1 LFTLIDA
8 FGLDG
13 VEMCKYIVV
22 VGGVVSGTGKGIS
35 AASIGFLLSLR
46 GLKVVPIKFDPYYN
60 LNAGILAPREHGE
73 VFLCEDGSETDLDL
87 GHYERMIG
95 TTVSS
100 RNICTSGQLYS
111 DLFEEQKKGKY
122 LGQTVQTIPHVTD
135 KIQEKLLAL
144 GKEAD
149 VVIVEVGGTVGD
161 VESGHWFLALQQFK
175 QRYPDDTLIIL
186 VSPILWFPAIKE
198 FKTKPLQ
205 QSVKACQQFGLQPE
219 VLLCRVDLDA
229 PVNSGKMNEE
239 QVKVAVE
246 KILDKISNL
255 TNVPRS
261 AVFDAPTVKEVWQVP
276 IEFFNRQIDDL
287 IVDKFK
293 FPRNGV
299 HIRKYKEAVEKY
311 VEAEDL
317 PTVHIAIVGK
327 YDNCDE
333 AYLSLKE
340 AIKHAGVAKNAHVV
354 IRWISAGELEAPKDM
369 RGIWKYFDD
378 IEGVIVPGGFD
389 SRGVEG
395 KIRAIRYCREKKIPY
410 LGICLGMQCAVIEI
424 ARNCCSLADANS
436 TEFDPNTKNPVIH
449 FVPGQEKVTD
459 KSGTMRLGAY
469 DCELVKDSIVQE
481 LYKKKLISERHRHR
495 YEMNPDY
502 VPKLDSVGLH
512 VSGKNPQSGLVEMVE
527 LDRTVH
533 PYFVATQSHPE
544 FKSRLNS
551 PAPLFVG
558 LVTAA
563 LEKVDNSK
571 TV

>member
-1 LFTLIDA
+1 MSA
-8 FGLDG
+8 
-13 VEMCKYIVV
+13 KYIVV

-35 AASIGFLLSLR
+35 AASIGFLLGLR

-60 LNAGILAPREHGE
+60 LNAGILRPGEHGE

-87 GHYERMIG
+87 GYYERIIG

-111 DLFEEQKKGKY
+111 ELFEEQKKGKY

-135 KIQEKLLAL
+135 KIQEKLLDL

-149 VVIVEVGGTVGD
+149 VVIVEIGGTVGD

-175 QRYPDDTLIIL
+175 QRYPEDTLIVL
-186 VSPILWFPAIKE
+186 VSPILWFNAIKE
-198 FKTKPLQ
+198 YKTKLLQ
-205 QSVKACQQFGLQPE
+205 QSVKALQQFGFQLE

-229 PVNSGKMNEE
+229 PLACKKMNEE
-239 QVKVAVE
+239 QTAAAVQ
-246 KILDKISNL
+246 KILDKIANL

-261 AVFDAPTVKEVWQVP
+261 AVFDAPTVREVWQVP
-276 IEFFNRQIDDL
+276 IEFFNRQVDDL

-293 FPRNGV
+293 FARNGV
-299 HIRKYKEAVEKY
+299 HIRKYKELVEKY
-311 VEAEDL
+311 VDAEDL
-317 PTVHIAIVGK
+317 PTVEIGVVGK

-340 AIKHAGVAKNAHVV
+340 ALKHAGVAKNARVV
-354 IRWISAGELEAPKDM
+354 IRWIQAGDLETAKDM
-369 RGIWKYFDD
+369 RGVWKYF
-378 IEGVIVPGGFD
+378 ENLRGVIVPGGFD

-395 KIRAIRYCREKKIPY
+395 KIKAIRYCREKKIPY

-424 ARNCCSLADANS
+424 ARNLCGLADANS
-436 TEFDPNTKNPVIH
+436 TEFNPATEAPVIH
-449 FVPGQEKVTD
+449 FVPGQENITD

-469 DCELVKDSIVQE
+469 DCELSKDTVIYE

-495 YEMNPDY
+495 YEMNPDFIQ
-502 VPKLDSVGLH
+502 KLDGVGLH
-512 VSGKNPQSGLVEMVE
+512 VSGRNPQSGLVEMVE
-527 LDRTVH
+527 LDRAIH

-544 FKSRLNS
+544 FKSRLS
-551 PAPLFVG
+551 CPAPLFVG
-558 LVTAA
+558 LVMAA
-563 LEKVDNSK
+563 LEKPQ
-571 TV
+571 TT